1 MDNIIWSGRPSQW
14 LNFKWF
20 LACALLFWL
29 VVPIIVAWWRWL
41 VIRNTRYELTTQRLF
56 TYHGVLNKEIDE
68 LELYRVKDFSQ
79 KSPFFL
85 RLVGLGVVQVET
97 TDRTDPS
104 VTING
109 IKDASEVR
117 QLLRTNVE
125 ACRRKT
131 NVREWTN

>member
-20 LACALLFWL
+20 LACGLLFWL
-29 VVPIIVAWWRWL
+29 VVPILIAWWRWL

-85 RLVGLGVVQVET
+85 RLVGLGVVQVDT
-97 TDRTDPS
+97 TDRSHPV

-109 IKDASEVR
+109 ITDASEVR